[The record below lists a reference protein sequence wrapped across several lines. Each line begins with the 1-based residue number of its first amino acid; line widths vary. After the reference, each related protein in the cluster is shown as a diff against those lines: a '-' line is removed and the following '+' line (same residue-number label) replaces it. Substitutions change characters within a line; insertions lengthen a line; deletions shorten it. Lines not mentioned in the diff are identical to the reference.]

1 MRQGVGNL
9 SMPPALKTSPIE
21 TDCLVIGAGPAA
33 LFLIFE
39 LGLLEIS
46 CQVVDALPY
55 PGGQCVALYADKPIY
70 DIPGT
75 VRSTGR
81 ELVDALLAQAA
92 PFNAQF
98 HLGQQVT
105 SIEQQADARWLAMT
119 SHGQTFL
126 CKTMVI
132 AAGVGAFMPRKLAHL
147 DLSPWESKQVFYA
160 PTENVAQQHIVI
172 YGGGEEAIEA
182 ALKGLAQPAASL
194 TLVYRRDKLDVEDK
208 LLAAFNQAVKEGQLQ
223 FKVGQIQSLADFHLS
238 LATPNEDHEQIAF
251 DQLWVL
257 QGLSPQLGPVADW
270 GLDMQKKQI
279 NVNTENFATSV
290 PGIFAI
296 GDVNTYPGKRKL
308 IVSGF
313 HEATLAAYGVAE
325 LVYPGQKIALE
336 YTTASPRLHKLLG
349 VSDPSA

>member
-1 MRQGVGNL
+1 
-9 SMPPALKTSPIE
+9 
-21 TDCLVIGAGPAA
+21 
-33 LFLIFE
+33 
-39 LGLLEIS
+39 
-46 CQVVDALPY
+46 VDALPY
-55 PGGQCVALYADKPIY
+55 AGGQCVALYADKPIY

-92 PFNAQF
+92 PFKAQY

-105 SIEQQADARWLAMT
+105 SIEQQANAGWLAT
-119 SHGQTFL
+119 SSSGQAFL

-132 AAGVGAFMPRKLAHL
+132 AAGVGAFTPRKLAHL
-147 DLSPWESKQVFYA
+147 DLSPWEDKQVFYA
-160 PTENVAQQHIVI
+160 PTENLAQQHIVI
-172 YGGGEEAIEA
+172 YGGGEEAVEA
-182 ALKGLAQPAASL
+182 ALAGLAQQTASL
-194 TLVYRRDKLDVEDK
+194 TLVYRRDKLDIEAN
-208 LLAAFNQAVKEGQLQ
+208 LLAAFDQAVKQGQIQ
-223 FKVGQIQSLADFHLS
+223 FKVGQIQSLSASHLL
-238 LATPNEDHEQIAF
+238 LANANEHAEQIAF

-290 PGIFAI
+290 TGIFAV

-349 VSDPSA
+349 VTDPSA

>member
-1 MRQGVGNL
+1 
-9 SMPPALKTSPIE
+9 MPAASKSSPIE
-21 TDCLVIGAGPAA
+21 TDCLVIGAGPAS

-39 LGLLEIS
+39 LGLLEIP
-46 CQVVDALPY
+46 CHVVDVLPY
-55 PGGQCVALYADKPIY
+55 AGGQCMALYADKPIY

-75 VRSTGR
+75 PRSTGR
-81 ELVDALLAQAA
+81 ALVNALLEQAA
-92 PFNAQF
+92 PFQAQF

-105 SIEQQADARWLAMT
+105 SIERQADARWLAIT
-119 SHGQTFL
+119 SDGQAFL

-132 AAGVGAFMPRKLAHL
+132 AAGVGAFTPRKLAHL
-147 DLSPWESKQVFYA
+147 DLTPWEGKQVFYE
-160 PTENVAQQHIVI
+160 PTETVVQQHIVI
-172 YGGGEEAIEA
+172 HGGGQEAVQA
-182 ALKGLAQPAASL
+182 VLDAVAWQPASL
-194 TLVYRRDKLDVEDK
+194 TLLHRRDKLDASDD
-208 LLAAFNQAVKEGQLQ
+208 LLAAFDQALQKGQIQ
-223 FKVGQIQSLADFHLS
+223 FKVGQIQSLSESHLS
-238 LATPNEDHEQIAF
+238 LATPSEQTEQIAF

-279 NVNTENFATSV
+279 KVNTENFATNV
-290 PGIFAI
+290 PGIFAV

-325 LVYPGQKIALE
+325 VVYPGQKIALE

-349 VSDPSA
+349 VTDSSA

>member
-1 MRQGVGNL
+1 MIRQGVGT
-9 SMPPALKTSPIE
+9 LKTSPIQ

-55 PGGQCVALYADKPIY
+55 PGGQCMALYADKPIY

-92 PFNAQF
+92 PFHAQF

-105 SIEQQADARWLAMT
+105 SIEQQADARWLATT
-119 SHGQTFL
+119 SSGQAFL

-132 AAGVGAFMPRKLAHL
+132 AAGVGAFTPRKLAHL
-147 DLSPWESKQVFYA
+147 DLSPWEGKQVFYA
-160 PTENVAQQHIVI
+160 PTENVANQHIVI
-172 YGGGEEAIEA
+172 YGGGEEAVEA
-182 ALKGLAQPAASL
+182 ALKGLAQQTASL
-194 TLVYRRDKLDVEDK
+194 TLVYRRDKLDIEAN
-208 LLAAFNQAVKEGQLQ
+208 LLAAFDQAVKQGQIQ
-223 FKVGQIQSLADFHLS
+223 FKVGQIQILSQSHLS
-238 LATPNEDHEQIAF
+238 LASPDEHTEEIAY

-279 NVNTENFATSV
+279 KVNTENFATSV
-290 PGIFAI
+290 TGIFAV

-349 VSDPSA
+349 VADPSA

>member
-1 MRQGVGNL
+1 
-9 SMPPALKTSPIE
+9 MPAASKSSSIE
-21 TDCLVIGAGPAA
+21 IDCLVIGAGPAA

-39 LGLLEIS
+39 LGLLEIP
-46 CQVVDALPY
+46 CHVVDVLPY
-55 PGGQCVALYADKPIY
+55 AGGQCVALYADKPIY

-81 ELVDALLAQAA
+81 ALVNTLLDQAA
-92 PFNAQF
+92 PFKAQF

-105 SIEQQADARWLAMT
+105 SIERQADARWLAV
-119 SHGQTFL
+119 SSSGQAFL

-132 AAGVGAFMPRKLAHL
+132 AAGVGAFTPRKLAQL
-147 DLSPWESKQVFYA
+147 DLSPWEGKQVFYE
-160 PTENVAQQHIVI
+160 PTQDIAHQHIVI
-172 YGGGEEAIEA
+172 HGGGEEAVQA
-182 ALKGLAQPAASL
+182 ALAAVVLEPASL
-194 TLVYRRDKLDVEDK
+194 TLLHRRDKLDASDD
-208 LLAAFNQAVKEGQLQ
+208 LLAAFDHAMQKGQIQ
-223 FKVGQIQSLADFHLS
+223 FKVGQIQNLSQSLLT
-238 LATPNEDHEQIAF
+238 LATPNEHTEQLAF
-251 DQLWVL
+251 DQLWIL
-257 QGLSPQLGPVADW
+257 QGLSPQLGPVAEW

-279 NVNTENFATSV
+279 KVNTENFATSV
-290 PGIFAI
+290 SGIFAI

-349 VSDPSA
+349 VTNP

>member
-1 MRQGVGNL
+1 MIRQGVGT
-9 SMPPALKTSPIE
+9 LKTSPIE

-55 PGGQCVALYADKPIY
+55 PGGQCMALYADKPIY

-92 PFNAQF
+92 PFKAQF

-105 SIEQQADARWLAMT
+105 SIEQQANARWLATT
-119 SHGQTFL
+119 SSGQAFL

-132 AAGVGAFMPRKLAHL
+132 AAGVGAFMPRKLAQL
-147 DLSPWESKQVFYA
+147 DLSPWEGKQVFYA
-160 PTENVAQQHIVI
+160 PTENLAQQHIVI
-172 YGGGEEAIEA
+172 YGGGEEAVEA
-182 ALKGLAQPAASL
+182 VLKGLVQQTASL

-208 LLAAFNQAVKEGQLQ
+208 LLAAFDHAVKEGQIQ
-223 FKVGQIQSLADFHLS
+223 FKVGQIQSLSDLHLS
-238 LATPNEDHEQIAF
+238 LSTPSEQTEQIAF

-279 NVNTENFATSV
+279 KVNTENFATSV
-290 PGIFAI
+290 TGIFAV

-349 VSDPSA
+349 VADPSA

>member
-1 MRQGVGNL
+1 MIRQGVGT
-9 SMPPALKTSPIE
+9 LKTSPIE

-55 PGGQCVALYADKPIY
+55 PGGQCMALYADKPIY

-92 PFNAQF
+92 PFKAQF

-105 SIEQQADARWLAMT
+105 SIEQQADARWLATT
-119 SHGQTFL
+119 SSGQAFL

-132 AAGVGAFMPRKLAHL
+132 AAGVGAFMPRKLAQL
-147 DLSPWESKQVFYA
+147 DLSPWEGKQVFYA
-160 PTENVAQQHIVI
+160 PTENLAQQHIVI
-172 YGGGEEAIEA
+172 YGGGEEAVEA
-182 ALKGLAQPAASL
+182 VLKGLAQQTASL

-208 LLAAFNQAVKEGQLQ
+208 LLAAFDHAVKEGQIQ
-223 FKVGQIQSLADFHLS
+223 FKVGQIQSLSDLYLS
-238 LATPNEDHEQIAF
+238 LSTPSEQTEQIAF

-279 NVNTENFATSV
+279 KVNTENFATSV
-290 PGIFAI
+290 TGIFAV

-349 VSDPSA
+349 VADPSA

>member
-1 MRQGVGNL
+1 
-9 SMPPALKTSPIE
+9 MPPALKTAPIE

-46 CQVVDALPY
+46 CHVVDVLPFT
-55 PGGQCVALYADKPIY
+55 GGQCMALYADKPIY

-92 PFNAQF
+92 PFKAQF

-105 SIEQQADARWLAMT
+105 SIERQADARWLAIT
-119 SHGQTFL
+119 SDGQAFL

-132 AAGVGAFMPRKLAHL
+132 AAGVGAFTPRKLAHL
-147 DLSPWESKQVFYA
+147 DLTPWEDKQVFYA
-160 PTENVAQQHIVI
+160 PTESVAHQHIVI
-172 YGGGEEAIEA
+172 YGGGEEAVQA
-182 ALKGLAQPAASL
+182 TLAGLAQQAASL
-194 TLVYRRDKLDVEDK
+194 TLVYRRDKLEVEEH
-208 LLAAFNQAVKEGQLQ
+208 LLAAFNQAVQEGQIQ
-223 FKVGQIQSLADFHLS
+223 FKVGQIQSLSQSHLS
-238 LATPNEDHEQIAF
+238 LASANEQNEQIAF

-257 QGLSPQLGPVADW
+257 QGLSPQLGPVSDW

-279 NVNTENFATSV
+279 KVNTENFATSV
-290 PGIFAI
+290 TGIFAV

-349 VSDPSA
+349 VTDPSA

>member
-1 MRQGVGNL
+1 
-9 SMPPALKTSPIE
+9 MPPALKTAPIE

-46 CQVVDALPY
+46 CHVVDVLPFK
-55 PGGQCVALYADKPIY
+55 GGQCMALYADKPIY

-81 ELVDALLAQAA
+81 ELVNALLDQAA
-92 PFNAQF
+92 PFKAQF

-105 SIEQQADARWLAMT
+105 SIERQADARWLSVSSNDQA
-119 SHGQTFL
+119 FL

-132 AAGVGAFMPRKLAHL
+132 AAGVGAFVPRKLAHL
-147 DLSPWESKQVFYA
+147 DLTPWESKQVFYA
-160 PTENVAQQHIVI
+160 PTESVVHQHIVI
-172 YGGGEEAIEA
+172 YGGGEEAVQA
-182 ALKGLAQPAASL
+182 ALTAVAMKPSSL
-194 TLVYRRDKLDVEDK
+194 TLVYRRDKLEVQEH
-208 LLAAFNQAVKEGQLQ
+208 LLVAFKQAAQEGHIQ
-223 FKVGQIQSLADFHLS
+223 FKVGQIQSLSQSHLS
-238 LATPNEDHEQIAF
+238 LVSANENSEQFAF

-279 NVNTENFATSV
+279 KVNTENFATSV
-290 PGIFAI
+290 TGIFAV

-349 VSDPSA
+349 VTDPSA

>member
-1 MRQGVGNL
+1 
-9 SMPPALKTSPIE
+9 MPTASKSSPIQTE
-21 TDCLVIGAGPAA
+21 CLVIGAGPAA

-39 LGLLEIS
+39 LGLLEIP
-46 CQVVDALPY
+46 CHVVDVLPFA
-55 PGGQCVALYADKPIY
+55 GGQCMALYADKPIY

-81 ELVDALLAQAA
+81 ALVKALLDQAA
-92 PFNAQF
+92 PFKTQF
-98 HLGQQVT
+98 HLGQQIT
-105 SIEQQADARWLAMT
+105 TIEQQADARWLAMT
-119 SHGQTFL
+119 SNGQTFL

-132 AAGVGAFMPRKLAHL
+132 AAGVGAFTPRKLAHL
-147 DLSPWESKQVFYA
+147 DLTPWEGKQVFYE
-160 PTENVAQQHIVI
+160 PTENVSQQHIVI
-172 YGGGEEAIEA
+172 HGGGQEAVQA
-182 ALKGLAQPAASL
+182 VLDALALQPASL
-194 TLVYRRDKLDVEDK
+194 TLLHRRDKLDAADD
-208 LLAAFNQAVKEGQLQ
+208 LLAAFEQALQKGRIQ
-223 FKVGQIQSLADFHLS
+223 FKVGQIQSLSDAHLS
-238 LATPNEDHEQIAF
+238 LATLNEQTEQLTC

-279 NVNTENFATSV
+279 KVNTENFATSV
-290 PGIFAI
+290 PGIFAV

-313 HEATLAAYGVAE
+313 HEATLAAYGVAD

-349 VSDPSA
+349 ITDPSA

>member
-1 MRQGVGNL
+1 M
-9 SMPPALKTSPIE
+9 
-21 TDCLVIGAGPAA
+21 
-33 LFLIFE
+33 
-39 LGLLEIS
+39 
-46 CQVVDALPY
+46 
-55 PGGQCVALYADKPIY
+55 ALYADKPIY

-92 PFNAQF
+92 PFKAQF

-105 SIEQQADARWLAMT
+105 SIEQQADARWLATT
-119 SHGQTFL
+119 SSGQAFL

-132 AAGVGAFMPRKLAHL
+132 AAGVGAFMPRKLAQL
-147 DLSPWESKQVFYA
+147 DLSPWEGKQVFYA
-160 PTENVAQQHIVI
+160 PTENLAQQHIVI
-172 YGGGEEAIEA
+172 YGGGEEAVEA
-182 ALKGLAQPAASL
+182 VLKGLAQQTASL

-208 LLAAFNQAVKEGQLQ
+208 LLAAFDHAVKEGQIQ
-223 FKVGQIQSLADFHLS
+223 FKVGQIQSLSDSHLS
-238 LATPNEDHEQIAF
+238 LATPNEQTEQIAF

-279 NVNTENFATSV
+279 KVNTENFATSV
-290 PGIFAI
+290 TGIFAV
-296 GDVNTYPGKRKL
+296 GDVNTYPGKRRL

-349 VSDPSA
+349 VADPSA

>member
-1 MRQGVGNL
+1 LIRQGVGT
-9 SMPPALKTSPIE
+9 LKTSPIE

-46 CQVVDALPY
+46 CQVVDALPC

-92 PFNAQF
+92 PFKAQF

-105 SIEQQADARWLAMT
+105 SVEQQADARWLAMT
-119 SHGQTFL
+119 SAGQAFL

-132 AAGVGAFMPRKLAHL
+132 AAGVGAFTPRKLAHL
-147 DLSPWESKQVFYA
+147 DLTPWEDKQVFYA
-160 PTENVAQQHIVI
+160 PTDSVAHQHILI
-172 YGGGEEAIEA
+172 YGGGEEAVQA
-182 ALKGLAQPAASL
+182 AMAGLTQQAASL
-194 TLVYRRDKLDVEDK
+194 TLVYRRDKLDVEAN
-208 LLAAFNQAVKEGQLQ
+208 LLAAFNQAVQEGQIQ
-223 FKVGQIQSLADFHLS
+223 FKVGQIQSLSQSHLS
-238 LATPNEDHEQIAF
+238 LASANEHTEQIVF

-257 QGLSPQLGPVADW
+257 QGLSPQLGPVVDW

-279 NVNTENFATSV
+279 KVNTENFATSV
-290 PGIFAI
+290 TGIFAV

-313 HEATLAAYGVAE
+313 HEATLSAYGVAE

-349 VSDPSA
+349 VTDPSA

>member
-1 MRQGVGNL
+1 MNT
-9 SMPPALKTSPIE
+9 PTIH
-21 TDCLVIGAGPAA
+21 TDLCIIGAGPVG
-33 LFLIFE
+33 LFAVFE
-39 LGLLEIS
+39 AGLLKMRCHLI
-46 CQVVDALPY
+46 DALPQI
-55 PGGQCVALYADKPIY
+55 GGQLSEIYPQKPIY

-92 PFNAQF
+92 PFKAQF

-105 SIEQQADARWLAMT
+105 SIDQQADARWLAV
-119 SHGQTFL
+119 SSGGQAFL

-132 AAGVGAFMPRKLAHL
+132 AAGVGAFTPRKLAHL
-147 DLSPWESKQVFYA
+147 DLAPWEDKQVFYA
-160 PTENVAQQHIVI
+160 PTESVAHQNIVI
-172 YGGGEEAIEA
+172 YGGGEEAVQA
-182 ALKGLAQPAASL
+182 ALAGLDQQAASL

-208 LLAAFNQAVKEGQLQ
+208 LLAAFNQSVKEGQIQ
-223 FKVGQIQSLADFHLS
+223 FKVGQIQSLSQSHLS
-238 LATPNEDHEQIAF
+238 FASANEDTEQIAF

-257 QGLSPQLGPVADW
+257 QGLSPQLGPVVDW

-279 NVNTENFATSV
+279 KVNTENFATSV
-290 PGIFAI
+290 TGIFAV

-349 VSDPSA
+349 VTDTSA

>member
-1 MRQGVGNL
+1 
-9 SMPPALKTSPIE
+9 MPPALKSSPIE
-21 TDCLVIGAGPAA
+21 TNCLVIGAGPAA

-46 CQVVDALPY
+46 CHVVDVLPFT
-55 PGGQCVALYADKPIY
+55 GGQCVALYADKPIY

-75 VRSTGR
+75 LRSTGR
-81 ELVDALLAQAA
+81 ELANALLAQAD
-92 PFNAQF
+92 PFKAQF

-105 SIEQQADARWLAMT
+105 FLEQQADARWLAVT
-119 SHGQTFL
+119 SADQAFL

-160 PTENVAQQHIVI
+160 STENAAQQHIVI
-172 YGGGEEAIEA
+172 YGGGEEAVQA
-182 ALKGLAQPAASL
+182 ALAGLVLQAASL
-194 TLVYRRDKLDVEDK
+194 TLVYRRDKIDVEGK
-208 LLAAFNQAVKEGQLQ
+208 LLAAFNQAVKEGQIQ
-223 FKVGQIQSLADFHLS
+223 FKVGQIQSLSQSHLI
-238 LATPNEDHEQIAF
+238 LVTTTEQTEQVTF

-279 NVNTENFATSV
+279 KVNTENFATSV
-290 PGIFAI
+290 TGIFAV

-349 VSDPSA
+349 VADTSA

>member
-1 MRQGVGNL
+1 
-9 SMPPALKTSPIE
+9 MPPALKTAPIE

-46 CQVVDALPY
+46 CHVVDVLPFK
-55 PGGQCVALYADKPIY
+55 GGQCMALYADKPIY

-81 ELVDALLAQAA
+81 ELVNALLDQAA
-92 PFNAQF
+92 PFKAQF

-105 SIEQQADARWLAMT
+105 SIERQADARWL
-119 SHGQTFL
+119 SVSSNGQAFL

-132 AAGVGAFMPRKLAHL
+132 AAGVGAFVPRKLAHL
-147 DLSPWESKQVFYA
+147 DLTPWESKQVFYA
-160 PTENVAQQHIVI
+160 PTESVVHQHIVI
-172 YGGGEEAIEA
+172 YGGGEEAVQA
-182 ALKGLAQPAASL
+182 ALTAVAMKPSSL
-194 TLVYRRDKLDVEDK
+194 TLVYRRDKLEVQEH
-208 LLAAFNQAVKEGQLQ
+208 LLVAFKQAVQEGHIQ
-223 FKVGQIQSLADFHLS
+223 FKVGQIQSLSQSHLS
-238 LATPNEDHEQIAF
+238 LVSANENSEQFAF
-251 DQLWVL
+251 NQLWVL

-279 NVNTENFATSV
+279 KVNTENFATSV
-290 PGIFAI
+290 SGIFAI

-325 LVYPGQKIALE
+325 VVYPGQKIALE

-349 VSDPSA
+349 VTDPLA

>member
-1 MRQGVGNL
+1 MIRQGVGT
-9 SMPPALKTSPIE
+9 LKTSPIE

-55 PGGQCVALYADKPIY
+55 AGGQCMALYADKPIY

-92 PFNAQF
+92 PFKAQF

-105 SIEQQADARWLAMT
+105 SIEQQADARWLATT
-119 SHGQTFL
+119 SSGQAFL
-126 CKTMVI
+126 GKTLVV

-147 DLSPWESKQVFYA
+147 DLSPWEGKQVFYA
-160 PTENVAQQHIVI
+160 PTENLAQQHIVI
-172 YGGGEEAIEA
+172 YGGGEEAVEA
-182 ALKGLAQPAASL
+182 ALKGLAQQAASL
-194 TLVYRRDKLDVEDK
+194 TLVYRRDKLDVEAN
-208 LLAAFNQAVKEGQLQ
+208 LLAAFDQAVKEGLIQ
-223 FKVGQIQSLADFHLS
+223 FKVGQIQSLSQPHLS
-238 LATPNEDHEQIAF
+238 LASPDEHTEDIAY

-279 NVNTENFATSV
+279 KVNTENFATSV
-290 PGIFAI
+290 TGIFAV

-349 VSDPSA
+349 VA